1 MERIAVTKPSTLIGL
16 DLGTSAIKGVL
27 VGRDGA
33 VLAEASVETALLKP
47 CEGWVEADAE
57 ELYRRA
63 CGVIRRLTDAAPAP
77 VAALAMSAASGNT
90 LLADAAGAPLTPVI
104 NWMDQRA
111 VQDPPPALEG
121 LDPAEVHAV
130 TGWPWLSM
138 FPLAHLAWLAHHRPE
153 AYQAAGRYA
162 MDTDWLVHRLTGLW
176 RMDRSTATTSYLV
189 DQASGAF
196 HEPYLRRLGIGDDRL
211 SSLVDPGMPL
221 GPVTPEAADATGL
234 PAGALVVAG
243 SFDHP
248 SAARGVGTLEP
259 GDLLLSCGT
268 SWVGLTP
275 CARRGPLLEAGLLCD
290 PFVSASGGP
299 WAGMFSVTGIGRQID
314 WYIDHLIAPGRTD
327 RLALFNEAAASAPS
341 GAGGLKIDLRLPP
354 EPIDADVACISRAVM
369 EGAAS
374 LLSEKLLA
382 LRPYGMEFRRA
393 VMVGGPSASPIWP
406 GILAEAAQ
414 ISITVGGRSAGARGA
429 AVLAGI
435 GAGWYSDEAEARGV
449 WSAAG

>member
-1 MERIAVTKPSTLIGL
+1 MSQPSTLIGL

-27 VGRDGA
+27 VGQDGA
-33 VLAEASVETALLKP
+33 MLAEAGVETALLKP
-47 CEGWVEADAE
+47 REGWVEANAE
-57 ELYRRA
+57 ELYRRV
-63 CGVIRRLTDAAPAP
+63 CGVIRRLTDAAPEP

-90 LLADAAGAPLTPVI
+90 LLTDAAGAPLTPII

-111 VQDPPPALEG
+111 VRDPPPALEG
-121 LDPAEVHAV
+121 LDPVAVHAV

-138 FPLAHLAWLAHHRPE
+138 FPMAHLAWLAEHRPE
-153 AYQAAGRYA
+153 AYQSAGRYA
-162 MDTDWLVHRLTGLW
+162 MDTDWLLHRLTGLW

-189 DQASGAF
+189 DQAAGSF
-196 HEPYLRRLGIGDDRL
+196 FTPHLERLGIGEDRL

-234 PAGALVVAG
+234 PAGTLVVAG

-248 SAARGVGTLEP
+248 SAARGVGALEP

-268 SWVGLTP
+268 SWVGFTP
-275 CARRGPLLEAGLLCD
+275 CVLRGPLLEAGLLCD
-290 PFVSASGGP
+290 PFLSASGGP

-314 WYIDHLIAPGRTD
+314 WYIDHLIAPGRPD
-327 RLALFNEAAASAPS
+327 RLSVFNEAAASARS

-354 EPIDADVACISRAVM
+354 EPIDADAASISRAVM
-369 EGAAS
+369 EGAAT

-414 ISITVGGRSAGARGA
+414 ISITVVGRSAGARGA
-429 AVLAGI
+429 AMLAGI
-435 GAGWYSDEAEARGV
+435 GAGWYADEVEACGI